1 MSDILRRALAWL
13 LRRMV
18 AEIQSRWNRV
28 LPIGEVLSDRWERA
42 RLLGAGPR
50 TSVYDSAVVLGRPKI
65 GADCWIGPN
74 AVLDGSGGLALGDWV
89 SVAAGVQIYSHSTR
103 ARMLA
108 ASNDVPI
115 DTAPTT
121 IGSRVVIG
129 PGAVIQAGVTVG
141 DGATIGALSFVR
153 EDVPPGQTW
162 AGVPAR
168 RIFP

>member
-1 MSDILRRALAWL
+1 MIGLLRRFLAWA

-18 AEIQSRWNRV
+18 ADVQSRWNRV

-50 TSVYDSAVVLGRPKI
+50 TTVYDSAVVMGAPKI

-74 AVLDGSGGLALGDWV
+74 TVIDGSGGLVLGDWV
-89 SVAAGVQIYSHSTR
+89 SVAAGAHIYTHSTR

-108 ASNDVPI
+108 GSNDVGI

-129 PGAVIQAGVTVG
+129 PGAVIQAGVTIG
-141 DGATIGALSFVR
+141 DGVTIGALSFVR
-153 EDVPPGQTW
+153 EDIPAGQTW

-168 RIFP
+168 RIIP

>member
-1 MSDILRRALAWL
+1 MIGLLRRFLVRL

-18 AEIQSRWNRV
+18 ADVQSNWHRV

-50 TSVYDSAVVLGRPKI
+50 TSIYDSAVVMGAPKI
-65 GADCWIGPN
+65 GADCWIGPHT
-74 AVLDGSGGLALGDWV
+74 VIDGSGGLVLGDWV
-89 SVAAGVQIYSHSTR
+89 SVAAGAQIYSHSSRT
-103 ARMLA
+103 RMLNGA
-108 ASNDVPI
+108 PDVPI

-129 PGAVIQAGVTVG
+129 PGAVIQAGVTIG
-141 DGATIGALSFVR
+141 DGVTIGALSFVR
-153 EDVPPGQTW
+153 QDIPSGQTW

-168 RIFP
+168 RIIP